1 MINRDFGFRV
11 ANAIVNSRYMRRKKT
26 PAESAPAS

>member
-1 MINRDFGFRV
+1 MINRDFGFRM
-11 ANAIVNSRYMRRKKT
+11 ANAIVNSRYTRRKKT